1 MANYLIGQKGGAIVL
16 AMVAVAGAH
25 ANLVNNGSFELGTN
39 PGSFS
44 TVSTGGSN
52 ITGWSVTSGSVD
64 YIGTYWQAAE
74 GNRSVDMSGNSLG
87 RLSQSFATVAG
98 VLYDVTFAYS
108 ANPDSPNGGLRKTDV
123 NIRETDT
130 SNLLASTQVTWSVPT
145 EGNTRSN
152 MKWKTASFSFVAAD
166 AATTI
171 QFDSLATNS
180 FGIAIDD
187 VKVVQAVPEPT
198 TIAGLGLAAV
208 AFLRRKKK

>member
-1 MANYLIGQKGGAIVL
+1 MANVFGQKGGAIVF

-39 PGSFS
+39 PGSFT
-44 TVSTGGSN
+44 TVNTGGSN

-64 YIGTYWQAAE
+64 YIGTYWQSAD
-74 GNRSVDMSGNSLG
+74 GSRNVDMSGNSLG

-130 SNLLASTQVTWSVPT
+130 SNLLSNLQVTWSVPA
-145 EGNTRSN
+145 EGNTKTD
-152 MKWKTASFSFVAAD
+152 MKWKTATFSFVAAD

-171 QFDSLATNS
+171 EFDSLATNS
-180 FGIAIDD
+180 YGIAVDD
-187 VKVVQAVPEPT
+187 VKVVQAVPEPA
-198 TIAGLGLAAV
+198 TIAGLGMAALA
-208 AFLRRKKK
+208 FFRRKKK

>member
-1 MANYLIGQKGGAIVL
+1 MANIFGQKWGAIVL
-16 AMVAVAGAH
+16 AMVTVAGAH

-39 PGSFS
+39 PGSFT
-44 TVSTGGSN
+44 TVTTGGSN
-52 ITGWSVTSGSVD
+52 ITGWNVTSGSVD
-64 YIGTYWQAAE
+64 YIGTYWQSAD
-74 GNRSVDMSGNSLG
+74 GSRNVDMSGSSLG

-130 SNLLASTQVTWSVPT
+130 SNLLSSLQVTWDVPT
-145 EGNTRSN
+145 EGNTKTN
-152 MKWKTASFSFVAAD
+152 MKWKTASFSFVAVD

-180 FGIAIDD
+180 FGIAVDD
-187 VKVVQAVPEPT
+187 VKVVQAVPEPA
-198 TIAGLGLAAV
+198 TIAGLGMAAI

>member
-1 MANYLIGQKGGAIVL
+1 MANHLFGQKGVAV
-16 AMVAVAGAH
+16 AFAVAAVAGAH
-25 ANLVNNGSFELGTN
+25 ANLVSNGSFELGTN
-39 PGSFS
+39 PGSFT

-52 ITGWSVTSGSVD
+52 ITGWNVTSGSVD

-74 GNRSVDMSGNSLG
+74 GSRSIDMSGNSLG
-87 RLSQSFATVAG
+87 RISQSFATIPG
-98 VLYDVTFAYS
+98 FLYEVSFAYS

-130 SNLLASTQVTWSVPT
+130 SSLLASTQVTWDVPT

-152 MKWKTASFSFVAAD
+152 MKWKTASFTFTAVDNQS
-166 AATTI
+166 TI

-187 VKVVQAVPEPT
+187 VKVIETVPEPAT
-198 TIAGLGLAAV
+198 LAGLGAAAL